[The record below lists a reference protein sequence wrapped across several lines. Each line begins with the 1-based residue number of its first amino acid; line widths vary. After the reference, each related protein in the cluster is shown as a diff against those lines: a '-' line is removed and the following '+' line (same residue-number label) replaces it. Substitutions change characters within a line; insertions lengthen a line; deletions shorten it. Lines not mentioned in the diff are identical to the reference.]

1 MGILSWIVVGLIAG
15 YLAKLVLPG
24 RERGGIL
31 TTLLL
36 GIVGGVVGGYI
47 GSFLGLGTVTGIN
60 LWSIL
65 LAFGGAVLVLVVYR
79 ALKKR

>member
-15 YLAKLVLPG
+15 WLARLIVPG
-24 RERGGIL
+24 REGGGIL

-36 GIVGGVVGGYI
+36 GVVGALVGGFI
-47 GSFLGLGTVTGIN
+47 GSLLGLGTVSGIN

-65 LAFGGAVLVLVVYR
+65 LALGGAVLVLIVYK
-79 ALKKR
+79 AVKK

>member
-15 YLAKLVLPG
+15 YLAKLIMPG
-24 RERGGIL
+24 REKGGIL

-36 GIVGGVVGGYI
+36 GVVGGFVGGYI
-47 GSFLGLGTVTGIN
+47 GSFLGLGTVDGIN

-65 LAFGGAVLVLVVYR
+65 LALGGALLVLVVYR
-79 ALKKR
+79 ALKKK